1 MAQLEAAT
9 DALDAL
15 VDTGRLTGYVCGI
28 RQGGRTSVA
37 AGGTGPGPGPDD
49 GSPPA
54 VDAVFP
60 LSSNTK
66 PIGGVL
72 ALRLVELGVLSLDEP
87 VAEYLPELAA
97 PRVLARA
104 GGPVEEVVPAERPI
118 TVRDLLTMTAGFG
131 WAGEGTP
138 LHEAM
143 AAAQIA
149 PGPYAPPMEPVEYL
163 RRLGSLPLAAQPG
176 AGWQYHTSSDVLG
189 VLLARV
195 AGVPLLELLTEH
207 VTGPLGLADCG
218 FTADPGRLVTSYGLG
233 PAGHVVALDTRAR
246 FEHPPV
252 FASLACGLVSTVADY
267 LAFLEVLVDGGTLL
281 GSDCAEMMA
290 TDHLSPAQRAA
301 AEGFVGPG
309 CGYGFQLERRPD
321 GTVGWAGG
329 LGTIGYADRRTG
341 RCAAV
346 FTTQAVDMPGTEDAL
361 ETVWELLR

>member
-1 MAQLEAAT
+1 MAPFEAAT

-15 VDTGRLTGYVCGI
+15 VDTGRLTGYVCGV
-28 RQGGRTSVA
+28 RQGGRTRVA
-37 AGGTGPGPGPDD
+37 AGGAGPGD
-49 GSPPA
+49 GAPPA
-54 VDAVFP
+54 ADAVFP

-72 ALRLVELGVLSLDEP
+72 ALRLVELFVLSLDDP

-104 GGPVEEVVPAERPI
+104 GGPIDEVVPAGRPI
-118 TVRDLLTMTAGFG
+118 TVRHLLTMTAGFG

-138 LHEAM
+138 LQDAM
-143 AAAQIA
+143 AAEQIA
-149 PGPYAPPMEPVEYL
+149 PGPYAPPMTPEEYL
-163 RRLGSLPLAAQPG
+163 RRLGALPLAAQPG
-176 AGWQYHTSSDVLG
+176 EGWQYHTSSDVLG
-189 VLLARV
+189 VLLTRV
-195 AGVPLLELLTEH
+195 TGVPLTDLLAEH

-233 PAGHVVALDTRAR
+233 PAGDLVALDTRAR

-252 FASLACGLVSTVADY
+252 FASLACGLASTVADY
-267 LAFLEVLVDGGTLL
+267 LTFLEVLVDGEPLL
-281 GSDCAEMMA
+281 GSDYAEMMA
-290 TDHLSPAQRAA
+290 TDHLTPAQRAA

-321 GTVGWAGG
+321 GAVGWAGG

-346 FTTQAVDMPGTEDAL
+346 FTTQAFDVPGTEDAL
-361 ETVWELLR
+361 EAVWEMLR